1 MDKSNRDFKSMLSKI
16 TEAVIDT
23 SSPDFKHML
32 SKARDAAAGGI
43 NAMSKGEAL
52 AAALVLN
59 RPDWLAAMNHTIAEA
74 IDRIGPEWAI
84 LVPAVAK
91 EFERDAQTAAYA
103 SAERTRLARHDEL
116 ASRQQADN
124 ELDFSAKLIT
134 YGDSPGYRD
143 VTFTFDLEPVGEN
156 QRPTVRASIR
166 IRSEDGERIVE
177 HITGVHRCAWDRSN
191 GGRPIDAKP
200 DEQRPRW
207 IDKG

>member
-1 MDKSNRDFKSMLSKI
+1 MDKSNRDFKSMLNKI

-59 RPDWLAAMNHTIAEA
+59 RPDWLDAMNHTIAEA
-74 IDRIGPEWAI
+74 IDSIGPEWAI

-103 SAERTRLARHDEL
+103 SAERTRLARHDEF
-116 ASRQQADN
+116 ASRQQADD

-134 YGDSPGYRD
+134 YGDAPGYRD

-166 IRSEDGERIVE
+166 IRPEDGERIVE
-177 HITGVHRCAWDRSN
+177 HITGVHRLAWDRSN

-200 DEQRPRW
+200 DEKRPRW
-207 IDKG
+207 IDKS